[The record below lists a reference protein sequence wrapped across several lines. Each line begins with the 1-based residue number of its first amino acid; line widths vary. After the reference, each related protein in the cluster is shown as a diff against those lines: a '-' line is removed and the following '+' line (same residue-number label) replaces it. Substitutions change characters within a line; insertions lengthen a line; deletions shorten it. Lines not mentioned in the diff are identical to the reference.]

1 MLWVVPLMLGAELQS
16 KPVCLT
22 KLCRPC
28 ALRVCLSVCCAQ
40 KTTLCKALAGRL
52 PLNRICGDV
61 RLLCSSAADAFH
73 AEVELTAA
81 GTAGGAAAACNISHM
96 TGFVPQFDQ
105 LHETLT
111 VGCLLA
117 AGT

>member
-1 MLWVVPLMLGAELQS
+1 MVPLMLETELQS
-16 KPVCLT
+16 SSVCMPE
-22 KLCRPC
+22 LCCPG
-28 ALRVCLSVCCAQ
+28 VLSVCFMQ

-111 VGCLLA
+111 VGC
-117 AGT
+117 